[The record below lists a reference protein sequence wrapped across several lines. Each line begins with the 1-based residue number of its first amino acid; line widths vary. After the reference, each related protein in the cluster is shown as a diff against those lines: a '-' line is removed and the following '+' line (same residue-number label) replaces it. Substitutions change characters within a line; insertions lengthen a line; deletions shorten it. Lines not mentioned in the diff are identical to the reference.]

1 MLQGHLMT
9 AVMLMLLL
17 LLKML
22 CEKHFLQKGLNIDAE
37 EEKIWEKII
46 LNWQLEVQILL
57 CKSDQILTGRSFFSS
72 VTLTKIL
79 WPWKQ
84 KFEWFLTMNII
95 FEMMVMMAWCN

>member
-46 LNWQLEVQILL
+46 
-57 CKSDQILTGRSFFSS
+57 
-72 VTLTKIL
+72 
-79 WPWKQ
+79 
-84 KFEWFLTMNII
+84 
-95 FEMMVMMAWCN
+95 